1 MGSKREPSFES
12 KHCTLTGLYP
22 SCKWDQKVIK
32 KLICD
37 KRMSP
42 IFKGTETKENEE
54 DEECPVCF
62 LFYPKGLNRTKCC
75 KHSLCTECF
84 LQVREPGGGNG
95 SQCPFCNEDRLSI
108 IYSGPLS
115 KDERIRR
122 DTVKKKK
129 YFLSYYMNECIY
141 YFSLSLFFLFSLSLF
156 FF

>member
-62 LFYPKGLNRTKCC
+62 LFYPKGLNR
-75 KHSLCTECF
+75 
-84 LQVREPGGGNG
+84 

-115 KDERIRR
+115 KEERIRR